1 MKKGTKGMLIAAG
14 AFAVAGIGFC
24 IGGISVAAVE
34 TGGNVFDQAGQL
46 LQDNDYPLAGLIH
59 WGNAQY
65 HSSDIDWDALD
76 GNTVDMDF
84 ASDLEISLKYDEL
97 LIQEYDGDKIRV
109 NVANDAKNDVVVKE
123 TSGKITITDTR
134 SGNVKKKKQ
143 IKVIVPSGK
152 DFDTISLGVDMGTI
166 DLECDLKV
174 QELSVEVGAGE
185 FSGYGNITAAYC
197 DLQVGA
203 GTIDIDQLDI
213 QKLNADC
220 SAGEIDMVVTG
231 KEKDYNYDLSCGMG
245 EINLEDSEY
254 SGLGIE
260 KNISNEGARKDM
272 VLECGM
278 GEIDVEFTGEK
289 QNLAERFFQTRSG
302 VKLCNK

>member
-14 AFAVAGIGFC
+14 AFAVAGIGLC

-34 TGGNVFDQAGQL
+34 TGVNVFDQAGQL

-254 SGLGIE
+254 SGIGIE

-278 GEIDVEFTGEK
+278 GEIDVEFTGE
-289 QNLAERFFQTRSG
+289 N
-302 VKLCNK
+302 

>member
-1 MKKGTKGMLIAAG
+1 MKKGTKGMLIAVG
-14 AFAVAGIGFC
+14 AFAVAGIGLC

-152 DFDTISLGVDMGTI
+152 DFDTVSLGVDMGTI

-185 FSGYGNITAAYC
+185 FSGYGNITAANC

-203 GTIDIDQLDI
+203 GTIDIDQIDV

-220 SAGEIDMVVTG
+220 GAGEIDMVVTG

-245 EINLEDSEY
+245 EIDLENSEY

-260 KNISNEGARKDM
+260 KTISNEGAQKDM

-289 QNLAERFFQTRSG
+289 
-302 VKLCNK
+302 

>member
-59 WGNAQY
+59 WGNVQY

-109 NVANDAKNDVVVKE
+109 NVANDTKNDVVVKE

-185 FSGYGNITAAYC
+185 FCGYGNITAAYC

-254 SGLGIE
+254 SGIGIE

-278 GEIDVEFTGEK
+278 GEIDVEFTGE
-289 QNLAERFFQTRSG
+289 S
-302 VKLCNK
+302 

>member
-1 MKKGTKGMLIAAG
+1 MLIAAG

-152 DFDTISLGVDMGTI
+152 DFDTVSLGVDMGTI

-220 SAGEIDMVVTG
+220 GAGEIDMVVTG

-245 EINLEDSEY
+245 EIDLEDSEY

-278 GEIDVEFTGEK
+278 GEIDVEFTGE
-289 QNLAERFFQTRSG
+289 N
-302 VKLCNK
+302 

>member
-152 DFDTISLGVDMGTI
+152 DFDTVSLGVDMGTI

-203 GTIDIDQLDI
+203 GTIDIDQLDV

-220 SAGEIDMVVTG
+220 GAGEIDMVVTG

-245 EINLEDSEY
+245 EIDLENSEY

-260 KNISNEGARKDM
+260 KTISNEGAKKDM

-278 GEIDVEFTGEK
+278 GEIDVEFTGE
-289 QNLAERFFQTRSG
+289 S
-302 VKLCNK
+302 

>member
-14 AFAVAGIGFC
+14 AFAVAGIGLC

-34 TGGNVFDQAGQL
+34 TGVNVFDQAGQL

-59 WGNAQY
+59 WGNVQY

-109 NVANDAKNDVVVKE
+109 NVANDTKNDVVVKE

-152 DFDTISLGVDMGTI
+152 DFDTVSLGVDMGTI

-220 SAGEIDMVVTG
+220 GAGEIDMVVTG

-254 SGLGIE
+254 SGIGIE

-278 GEIDVEFTGEK
+278 GEIDVEFTGE
-289 QNLAERFFQTRSG
+289 N
-302 VKLCNK
+302 

>member
-1 MKKGTKGMLIAAG
+1 MKKGTKGMLIAVG
-14 AFAVAGIGFC
+14 AFAVAGVGFC

-152 DFDTISLGVDMGTI
+152 DFDTVSLGVDMGTI

-203 GTIDIDQLDI
+203 GTIDIDQLDV

-220 SAGEIDMVVTG
+220 GAGEIDMVVTG

-254 SGLGIE
+254 SGIGIE

-278 GEIDVEFTGEK
+278 GEIDVEFTGE
-289 QNLAERFFQTRSG
+289 S
-302 VKLCNK
+302 

>member
-143 IKVIVPSGK
+143 IKVSVPSGK
-152 DFDTISLGVDMGTI
+152 EFDTVSLGVDMGTI

-203 GTIDIDQLDI
+203 GTIDIDQIDV

-220 SAGEIDMVVTG
+220 GAGEIDMVVTG

-245 EINLEDSEY
+245 EIDLENSEY

-260 KNISNEGARKDM
+260 KNISNEGAKKDM

-278 GEIDVEFTGEK
+278 GEIDVEFTGE
-289 QNLAERFFQTRSG
+289 S
-302 VKLCNK
+302 

>member
-1 MKKGTKGMLIAAG
+1 MKKGTKGMLIAVG
-14 AFAVAGIGFC
+14 AFAVAGVGFC

-34 TGGNVFDQAGQL
+34 TGVNVFDQAGQL

-59 WGNAQY
+59 WGNVQY

-152 DFDTISLGVDMGTI
+152 DFDTVSLGVDMGTI

-203 GTIDIDQLDI
+203 GTIDIDQIDV

-220 SAGEIDMVVTG
+220 GAGEIDMVVTG
-231 KEKDYNYDLSCGMG
+231 KEKDYNYELSCGMG
-245 EINLEDSEY
+245 EIDLENSEY

-260 KNISNEGARKDM
+260 KTISNEGAQKDM

-278 GEIDVEFTGEK
+278 GEIDVEFTGE
-289 QNLAERFFQTRSG
+289 S
-302 VKLCNK
+302 

>member
-97 LIQEYDGDKIRV
+97 LIQKYDGDKIRV

-152 DFDTISLGVDMGTI
+152 DFDTVSLGVDMGTI

-220 SAGEIDMVVTG
+220 GAGEIDMVVTG

-245 EINLEDSEY
+245 EIDLENSEY

-260 KNISNEGARKDM
+260 KTISNEGAQKDM

-289 QNLAERFFQTRSG
+289 
-302 VKLCNK
+302 

>member
-14 AFAVAGIGFC
+14 AFAVAGIGLC

-34 TGGNVFDQAGQL
+34 TGVNVFDQAGQL

-59 WGNAQY
+59 WGNVQY

-203 GTIDIDQLDI
+203 GTIDIDQIDV

-220 SAGEIDMVVTG
+220 GAGEIDMVVTG

-245 EINLEDSEY
+245 EIDLEDSEY

-278 GEIDVEFTGEK
+278 GEIDVEFTGE
-289 QNLAERFFQTRSG
+289 N
-302 VKLCNK
+302 

>member
-152 DFDTISLGVDMGTI
+152 DFDTVSLGVDMGTI

-174 QELSVEVGAGE
+174 QELSMEVGAGE

-203 GTIDIDQLDI
+203 GTIDIDQIDV

-220 SAGEIDMVVTG
+220 GAGEIDMVVTG

-278 GEIDVEFTGEK
+278 GEIDVEFTGE
-289 QNLAERFFQTRSG
+289 N
-302 VKLCNK
+302 

>member
-14 AFAVAGIGFC
+14 AFAVAGVGFC

-152 DFDTISLGVDMGTI
+152 DFDTVSLGVDMGTI

-220 SAGEIDMVVTG
+220 GAGEIDMVVTG

-254 SGLGIE
+254 SGIGIE

-289 QNLAERFFQTRSG
+289 
-302 VKLCNK
+302 

>member
-14 AFAVAGIGFC
+14 AFAVAGIGLC

-34 TGGNVFDQAGQL
+34 TGVNVFDQAGQL

-59 WGNAQY
+59 WGNVQY

-152 DFDTISLGVDMGTI
+152 DFDTVSLGVDMGTI

-203 GTIDIDQLDI
+203 GTIDIDQIDV

-220 SAGEIDMVVTG
+220 GAGEIDMVVTG

-245 EINLEDSEY
+245 EIDLEDSEY

-278 GEIDVEFTGEK
+278 GEIDVEFTGE
-289 QNLAERFFQTRSG
+289 N
-302 VKLCNK
+302 

>member
-1 MKKGTKGMLIAAG
+1 MKKGTKGMLIAVG
-14 AFAVAGIGFC
+14 AFAVAGVGFC

-152 DFDTISLGVDMGTI
+152 DFDTVSLGVDMGTI

-174 QELSVEVGAGE
+174 QELSMEVGAGE

-203 GTIDIDQLDI
+203 GTIDIDQIDV

-220 SAGEIDMVVTG
+220 GAGEIDMVVTG
-231 KEKDYNYDLSCGMG
+231 EEKDYNYDLSCGMG
-245 EINLEDSEY
+245 EIDLENSEY

-260 KNISNEGARKDM
+260 KTISNEGAKKDM

-278 GEIDVEFTGEK
+278 GEIDVEFTGE
-289 QNLAERFFQTRSG
+289 S
-302 VKLCNK
+302 

>member
-1 MKKGTKGMLIAAG
+1 MKKGTKGMLIAVG

-152 DFDTISLGVDMGTI
+152 DFDTVSLGVDMGTI

-185 FSGYGNITAAYC
+185 FSGYGNITAANC

-203 GTIDIDQLDI
+203 GTIDIDQIDV

-220 SAGEIDMVVTG
+220 GAGEIDMVVTG

-254 SGLGIE
+254 SGIGIE

-278 GEIDVEFTGEK
+278 GEIDVEFTGE
-289 QNLAERFFQTRSG
+289 S
-302 VKLCNK
+302 

>member
-220 SAGEIDMVVTG
+220 GAGEIDMVVTG
-231 KEKDYNYDLSCGMG
+231 KEKDYNYELSCGMG
-245 EINLEDSEY
+245 EIDLEDSEY

-260 KNISNEGARKDM
+260 KTISNEGARKDM

-278 GEIDVEFTGEK
+278 GEIDVEFTGE
-289 QNLAERFFQTRSG
+289 N
-302 VKLCNK
+302 

>member
-59 WGNAQY
+59 WGNVQY

-152 DFDTISLGVDMGTI
+152 DFDTVSLGVDMGTI

-174 QELSVEVGAGE
+174 QELSMEVGAGE

-203 GTIDIDQLDI
+203 GTLDIDQLDI

-220 SAGEIDMVVTG
+220 GAGEIDMVVTG

-245 EINLEDSEY
+245 EIDLEDSEY

-278 GEIDVEFTGEK
+278 GEIDVEFTGE
-289 QNLAERFFQTRSG
+289 N
-302 VKLCNK
+302 

>member
-1 MKKGTKGMLIAAG
+1 MKKGTKGMLIAVG
-14 AFAVAGIGFC
+14 AFAVAGVGFC

-152 DFDTISLGVDMGTI
+152 DFDTVSLGVDMGTI

-220 SAGEIDMVVTG
+220 GAGEIDMVVTG

-245 EINLEDSEY
+245 EIDLENSEY

-260 KNISNEGARKDM
+260 KTISNEGAQKDM

-289 QNLAERFFQTRSG
+289 
-302 VKLCNK
+302 

>member
-14 AFAVAGIGFC
+14 AFAVAGVGFC

-143 IKVIVPSGK
+143 IKVSVPSVK
-152 DFDTISLGVDMGTI
+152 EFDTVSLGVDMGTI

-203 GTIDIDQLDI
+203 GTIDIDQIDV

-220 SAGEIDMVVTG
+220 GAGEIDMVVTG
-231 KEKDYNYDLSCGMG
+231 KEKDYNYELSCGMG
-245 EINLEDSEY
+245 EIDLENSEY

-260 KNISNEGARKDM
+260 KTISNEGAQKDM

-278 GEIDVEFTGEK
+278 GEIDVEFTGE
-289 QNLAERFFQTRSG
+289 S
-302 VKLCNK
+302 

>member
-143 IKVIVPSGK
+143 IKVSIPSVK
-152 DFDTISLGVDMGTI
+152 EFDTVSLGVDMGTI

-220 SAGEIDMVVTG
+220 GAGEIDMVVTG

-254 SGLGIE
+254 SGIGIE

-278 GEIDVEFTGEK
+278 GEIDVEFTGE
-289 QNLAERFFQTRSG
+289 N
-302 VKLCNK
+302 

>member
-14 AFAVAGIGFC
+14 AFAVAGVGFC

-152 DFDTISLGVDMGTI
+152 DFDTVSLGVDMGTI

-254 SGLGIE
+254 SGIGIE

-278 GEIDVEFTGEK
+278 CDIQVDFAK
-289 QNLAERFFQTRSG
+289 
-302 VKLCNK
+302 

>member
-59 WGNAQY
+59 WGNVQY

-152 DFDTISLGVDMGTI
+152 DFDTVSLGVDMGTI

-203 GTIDIDQLDI
+203 GTIDIDQIDVK
-213 QKLNADC
+213 KLNADC
-220 SAGEIDMVVTG
+220 GAGEIDMVVTG
-231 KEKDYNYDLSCGMG
+231 KEKDYNYELSCGMG
-245 EINLEDSEY
+245 EIDLENSEY

-260 KNISNEGARKDM
+260 KTISNEGAKKDM

-278 GEIDVEFTGEK
+278 GEIDVEFTGE
-289 QNLAERFFQTRSG
+289 S
-302 VKLCNK
+302 

>member
-1 MKKGTKGMLIAAG
+1 MKKGTKGMLIAVG
-14 AFAVAGIGFC
+14 AFAVAGVGFC

-152 DFDTISLGVDMGTI
+152 DFDTVSLGVDMGTI

-185 FSGYGNITAAYC
+185 FCGYGNITAAYC

-220 SAGEIDMVVTG
+220 GAGEIDMVVTG
-231 KEKDYNYDLSCGMG
+231 KEKDYNYELSCGMG
-245 EINLEDSEY
+245 EIDLENSEY

-260 KNISNEGARKDM
+260 KTISNEGAQKDM

-278 GEIDVEFTGEK
+278 GEIDVEFTGE
-289 QNLAERFFQTRSG
+289 S
-302 VKLCNK
+302 

>member
-14 AFAVAGIGFC
+14 AFAVAGIGLC

-254 SGLGIE
+254 SGIGIE

-278 GEIDVEFTGEK
+278 GEIDVEFTGE
-289 QNLAERFFQTRSG
+289 N
-302 VKLCNK
+302 

>member
-1 MKKGTKGMLIAAG
+1 MKKGTKGMLIAVG
-14 AFAVAGIGFC
+14 AFAVAGVGFC

-152 DFDTISLGVDMGTI
+152 DFDTVSLGVDMGTI

-203 GTIDIDQLDI
+203 GTIDIDQIDV

-220 SAGEIDMVVTG
+220 GAGEIDMVVTG
-231 KEKDYNYDLSCGMG
+231 KEKDYNYELSCGMG
-245 EINLEDSEY
+245 EIDLENSEY
-254 SGLGIE
+254 SGFGIE
-260 KNISNEGARKDM
+260 KTISNEGAQKDM

-278 GEIDVEFTGEK
+278 GEIDVEFTGE
-289 QNLAERFFQTRSG
+289 S
-302 VKLCNK
+302 

>member
-1 MKKGTKGMLIAAG
+1 MKKGTKGMLIAAC
-14 AFAVAGIGFC
+14 AFAVAGVGFC

-46 LQDNDYPLAGLIH
+46 PQDNDYPLAGLIH

-152 DFDTISLGVDMGTI
+152 DFDTVSLGVDMGTI

-254 SGLGIE
+254 SGIGIE

-278 GEIDVEFTGEK
+278 GEIDVEFTGE
-289 QNLAERFFQTRSG
+289 S
-302 VKLCNK
+302 

>member
-1 MKKGTKGMLIAAG
+1 MKKGTKGMLIAVG

-143 IKVIVPSGK
+143 IKVSIPSVK
-152 DFDTISLGVDMGTI
+152 EFDTVSLGVDMGTI

-203 GTIDIDQLDI
+203 GTIDIDQIDV

-220 SAGEIDMVVTG
+220 GAGEIDMVVTG
-231 KEKDYNYDLSCGMG
+231 KEKDYNYELSCGMG
-245 EINLEDSEY
+245 EIDLENSEY

-260 KNISNEGARKDM
+260 KTISNEGAQKDM

-278 GEIDVEFTGEK
+278 GEIDVEFTGE
-289 QNLAERFFQTRSG
+289 S
-302 VKLCNK
+302 

>member
-14 AFAVAGIGFC
+14 AFAVAGIGLC

-34 TGGNVFDQAGQL
+34 TGVNVFDQAGQL

-59 WGNAQY
+59 WGNVQY

-109 NVANDAKNDVVVKE
+109 NVANDTKNDVVVKE

-143 IKVIVPSGK
+143 IKVSIPSVK
-152 DFDTISLGVDMGTI
+152 EFDTVSLGVDMGTI

-185 FSGYGNITAAYC
+185 FCGYGNITVANC

-203 GTIDIDQLDI
+203 GTIDIDQIDV

-220 SAGEIDMVVTG
+220 GAGEIDMVVTG

-245 EINLEDSEY
+245 EIDLEDSEY

-278 GEIDVEFTGEK
+278 GEIDVEFTGE
-289 QNLAERFFQTRSG
+289 N
-302 VKLCNK
+302 

>member
-14 AFAVAGIGFC
+14 AFAVAGIGLC

-185 FSGYGNITAAYC
+185 FCGYGNITAAYC

-203 GTIDIDQLDI
+203 GTIDIDQIDV

-220 SAGEIDMVVTG
+220 GAGEIDMVVTG

-254 SGLGIE
+254 SGIGIE

-278 GEIDVEFTGEK
+278 GEIDVEFTGE
-289 QNLAERFFQTRSG
+289 N
-302 VKLCNK
+302 

>member
-14 AFAVAGIGFC
+14 AFAVAGVGFC

-109 NVANDAKNDVVVKE
+109 NVANDTKNDVVAKE
-123 TSGKITITDTR
+123 TSGKIMITDTR

-152 DFDTISLGVDMGTI
+152 DFDTVSLGVDMGTI

-174 QELSVEVGAGE
+174 QKLSVEVGAGE
-185 FSGYGNITAAYC
+185 FSGYGNIAAAYC

-203 GTIDIDQLDI
+203 GTIDIDQLDV

-220 SAGEIDMVVTG
+220 GAGEIDMVVTG

-278 GEIDVEFTGEK
+278 GEIDVEFTGE
-289 QNLAERFFQTRSG
+289 S
-302 VKLCNK
+302 

>member
-14 AFAVAGIGFC
+14 AFAVAGVGFC

-152 DFDTISLGVDMGTI
+152 DFDTVSLGVDMGTI

-203 GTIDIDQLDI
+203 GTIDMDQLDI

-220 SAGEIDMVVTG
+220 GAGEIDMVVTG

-254 SGLGIE
+254 SGIGIE

-278 GEIDVEFTGEK
+278 GEIDVEFTGE
-289 QNLAERFFQTRSG
+289 S
-302 VKLCNK
+302 

>member
-59 WGNAQY
+59 WGNVQY

-152 DFDTISLGVDMGTI
+152 DFDTVSLGVDMGTI

-220 SAGEIDMVVTG
+220 GAGEIDMVVTG

-245 EINLEDSEY
+245 EIDLEDSEY

-278 GEIDVEFTGEK
+278 GEIDVEFTGE
-289 QNLAERFFQTRSG
+289 N
-302 VKLCNK
+302 

>member
-59 WGNAQY
+59 WGNVQY

-143 IKVIVPSGK
+143 IKVSVPSVK
-152 DFDTISLGVDMGTI
+152 EFDTVSLGVDMGTI

-203 GTIDIDQLDI
+203 GTIDIDQIDV

-220 SAGEIDMVVTG
+220 GAGEIDMVVTG

-245 EINLEDSEY
+245 EIDLENSEY

-278 GEIDVEFTGEK
+278 GEIDVEFTGE
-289 QNLAERFFQTRSG
+289 S
-302 VKLCNK
+302 

>member
-1 MKKGTKGMLIAAG
+1 MKKGTKGMLIAVG
-14 AFAVAGIGFC
+14 AFAVAGVGFC

-152 DFDTISLGVDMGTI
+152 DFDTVSLGVDMGTI

-203 GTIDIDQLDI
+203 GTIDIDQIDV

-220 SAGEIDMVVTG
+220 GAGEIDMVVTG
-231 KEKDYNYDLSCGMG
+231 KEKDYNYNLSCGMG
-245 EINLEDSEY
+245 EIDLENSEY

-260 KNISNEGARKDM
+260 KTISNEGARKDM

-278 GEIDVEFTGEK
+278 GEIDVEFTGE
-289 QNLAERFFQTRSG
+289 N
-302 VKLCNK
+302 

>member
-1 MKKGTKGMLIAAG
+1 MKKGTKGMLIAVG
-14 AFAVAGIGFC
+14 AFAVAGVGFC

-152 DFDTISLGVDMGTI
+152 DFDTVSLGVDMGTI

-203 GTIDIDQLDI
+203 GTIDIDQIDV

-220 SAGEIDMVVTG
+220 GAGEIDMVVTG
-231 KEKDYNYDLSCGMG
+231 KEKDYNYNLSCGMG
-245 EINLEDSEY
+245 EIDLENSEY

-260 KNISNEGARKDM
+260 KTISNEGAKKDM

-278 GEIDVEFTGEK
+278 GEIDVEFTGE
-289 QNLAERFFQTRSG
+289 N
-302 VKLCNK
+302 

>member
-1 MKKGTKGMLIAAG
+1 MKKLSLQWRITLMTALLICSTCMAIAAG
-14 AFAVAGIGFC
+14 AFAVAGVGFC

-152 DFDTISLGVDMGTI
+152 DFDTVSLGVDMGTI

-220 SAGEIDMVVTG
+220 GAGEIDMVVTG

-254 SGLGIE
+254 SGIGIE

-278 GEIDVEFTGEK
+278 GEIDVEFTGE
-289 QNLAERFFQTRSG
+289 S
-302 VKLCNK
+302 

>member
-14 AFAVAGIGFC
+14 AFAVAGIGLC

-59 WGNAQY
+59 WGNVQY

-152 DFDTISLGVDMGTI
+152 DFDTVSLGVDMGTI

-185 FSGYGNITAAYC
+185 FSGYGNITAANC

-203 GTIDIDQLDI
+203 GTIDMDQLDI

-220 SAGEIDMVVTG
+220 GAGEIDMVVTG

-254 SGLGIE
+254 SGIGIE

-278 GEIDVEFTGEK
+278 GEIDVEFTGE
-289 QNLAERFFQTRSG
+289 S
-302 VKLCNK
+302 